1 MEPLIEPNMLF
12 LSVMSAATGLN
23 RRRDADE
30 RRLRR
35 LWRELFV
42 DGWMSRSDICEE
54 GGVWKLFR
62 GGLLELRDA
71 DASDSLIRK
80 S

>member
-1 MEPLIEPNMLF
+1 MLGDLESLPLMEPLIEPRKLL

-23 RRRDADE
+23 RRWDADE

-35 LWRELFV
+35 LLRELFV

-54 GGVWKLFR
+54 GGPGKCLEAGCWK
-62 GGLLELRDA
+62 
-71 DASDSLIRK
+71 
-80 S
+80 